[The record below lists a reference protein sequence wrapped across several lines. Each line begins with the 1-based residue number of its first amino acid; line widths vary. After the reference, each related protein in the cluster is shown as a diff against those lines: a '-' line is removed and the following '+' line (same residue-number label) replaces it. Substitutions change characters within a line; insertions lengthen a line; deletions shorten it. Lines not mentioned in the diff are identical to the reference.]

1 MKQTLLLLAIV
12 FKSIFGFSQNS
23 NDLQV
28 SISGIGGIRLSMSIA
43 DVEKIINQKINSKL
57 AKGAAD
63 YAMDTVSVTFKGAAI
78 EIIFYNQYTDQQ
90 RSEVSVYAIT
100 CSSPSCKTKSGISI
114 GDDKLKIVST
124 YDTYYMEIAPYIEDL
139 GNEQYKPS
147 KTRSTITIHGQDE
160 NGVIIFNLNNNK
172 VSSFT
177 VSVFEGC

>member
-1 MKQTLLLLAIV
+1 MKQAILLLAIAL
-12 FKSIFGFSQNS
+12 KSTFVISQTT

-28 SISGIGGIRLSMSIA
+28 SLSGIGGIRLNMSIA
-43 DVEKIINQKINSKL
+43 DVEKVTGQKINSKL
-57 AKGAAD
+57 GKGAED

-78 EIIFYNQYTDQQ
+78 QIIFYNQYTDQQ
-90 RSEVSVYAIT
+90 KSEVSVYSIT
-100 CSSPSCKTKSGISI
+100 CSSASCKTKSGITI
-114 GDDKLKIVST
+114 GDDKIKIVST

-147 KTRSTITIHGQDE
+147 KIKSTITIHGQDE

-172 VSSFT
+172 VTSFT